1 MTGTHTFPKT
11 LGVSQANFC
20 GLHAVNY
27 NLDFEVEKGKWTCV
41 ACMDRKTHNR
51 DQVLKHEKSEGHARS
66 VAIQLRKVEDL
77 IPNALDFT
85 DVEETTPTLQ
95 SLLDTLAGVQDET
108 DERDFVR
115 VARSV
120 DDETGSE
127 VLDISALSGSL
138 LGHIDG
144 DQENIHYLGLEE
156 QGSV

>member
-1 MTGTHTFPKT
+1 M
-11 LGVSQANFC
+11 
-20 GLHAVNY
+20 
-27 NLDFEVEKGKWTCV
+27 
-41 ACMDRKTHNR
+41 
-51 DQVLKHEKSEGHARS
+51 
-66 VAIQLRKVEDL
+66 
-77 IPNALDFT
+77 IPNTLDFT

-95 SLLDTLAGVQDET
+95 SLLDTLTGVQDET
-108 DERDFVR
+108 DERDFVW
-115 VARSV
+115 VAGSV